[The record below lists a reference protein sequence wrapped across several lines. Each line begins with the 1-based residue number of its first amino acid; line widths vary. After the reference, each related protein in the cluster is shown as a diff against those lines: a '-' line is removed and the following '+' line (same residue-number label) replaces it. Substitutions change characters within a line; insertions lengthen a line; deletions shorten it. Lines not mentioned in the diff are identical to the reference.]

1 MGPGQREADPF
12 AVRRA
17 TFPLLESDALSAAD
31 SRRQDSSPRL
41 DTHFSLA
48 FGGQPRLAV
57 RRPLKMIDYLT
68 LDWSDVILGVFMAQL
83 LVLALFA
90 DIKGR

>member
-1 MGPGQREADPF
+1 MGPGQREACTPSRSGEQRF
-12 AVRRA
+12 LYSNLTLYPRPTV
-17 TFPLLESDALSAAD
+17 AD
-31 SRRQDSSPRL
+31 RIVGPRL

-48 FGGQPRLAV
+48 FDGRTAV